1 MLIYKMNV
9 ALGNKR
15 VIAGDGATTNVY
27 ADEESPEGWV
37 RYKDVEPL
45 LKRLAELE
53 AKEQK
58 REQFERESA

>member
-1 MLIYKMNV
+1 MI
-9 ALGNKR
+9 KR
-15 VIAGDGATTNVY
+15 FTVFGYRDGAYRTA
-27 ADEESPEGWV
+27 ADKSGDWV

-58 REQFERESA
+58 REKFDRESA